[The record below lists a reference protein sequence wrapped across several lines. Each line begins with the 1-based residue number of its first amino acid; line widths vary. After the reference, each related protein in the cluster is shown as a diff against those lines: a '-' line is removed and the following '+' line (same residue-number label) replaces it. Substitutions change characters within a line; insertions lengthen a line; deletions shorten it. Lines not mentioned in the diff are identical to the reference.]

1 MSMTLRLNML
11 VIILRQTNSWLINNF
26 GDQMQNEKYQV
37 SSVRYNDI
45 YGYYVTIAESKSGSH
60 MQWMTTDEPFY
71 EKGDKFT
78 IKFEEDN

>member
-1 MSMTLRLNML
+1 
-11 VIILRQTNSWLINNF
+11 
-26 GDQMQNEKYQV
+26 MQNEKYQV